1 MFEML
6 KKIFNR
12 GHGRFLEVLSGYI
25 DGELP
30 EAERIALEAHLQGC
44 DSCTEELESLRAT
57 VQMLRRMPEVEAPR
71 SFRIA
76 PAADNRSH
84 PSPREA
90 RVPVDD
96 ACLYGLGGCGLHG
109 HGRWQRNRVV
119 RGWGWGWRAG
129 VGLPGS
135 V

>member
-1 MFEML
+1 ML

-57 VQMLRRMPEVEAPR
+57 VQILRRMPEVEAPR

-76 PAADNRSH
+76 PAAVTA
-84 PSPREA
+84 PTPTPREA
-90 RVPVDD
+90 RVPVGD
-96 ACLYGLGGCGLHG
+96 ACLDGPSGGGLHG
-109 HGRWQRNRVV
+109 NG
-119 RGWGWGWRAG
+119 GG
-129 VGLPGS
+129 
-135 V
+135 